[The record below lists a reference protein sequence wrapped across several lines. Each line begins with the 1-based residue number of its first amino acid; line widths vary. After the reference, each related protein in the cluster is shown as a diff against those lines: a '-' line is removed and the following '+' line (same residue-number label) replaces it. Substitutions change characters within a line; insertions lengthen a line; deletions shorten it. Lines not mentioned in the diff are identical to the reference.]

1 MVISCDSGAAG
12 ADCDSANDKAAMAS
26 VLFIA
31 LFINRDAIGIMT
43 DRHRFQ
49 HLVRGGVDDAD
60 IVAAAIGDEEPLLV
74 LVERDAP
81 GARADQDIVDHLMG
95 FDIDDAD
102 MIGAAL

>member
-1 MVISCDSGAAG
+1 MLISCDSGAAW
-12 ADCDSANDKAAMAS
+12 AAIDSASDRPATAS
-26 VLFIA
+26 ALFIA

-60 IVAAAIGDEEPLLV
+60 IVAAAIGDEQPLLL

-81 GARADQDIVDHLMG
+81 GPRAAQDIVDHLMG